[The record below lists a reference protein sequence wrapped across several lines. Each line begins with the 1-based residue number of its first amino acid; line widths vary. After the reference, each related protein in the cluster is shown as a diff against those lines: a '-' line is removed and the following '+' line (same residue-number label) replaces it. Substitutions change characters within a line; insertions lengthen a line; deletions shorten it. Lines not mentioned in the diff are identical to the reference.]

1 MEQNII
7 IIIIII
13 ITIMYIDGIC
23 ISNPLSANTTWSD
36 NKDALASDQMIYCDA
51 VDDDSAS
58 NMLYLWPIDGTRCF
72 TNAMFDL
79 LVLSSRPTCE
89 SVVAIS
95 SLCKKVDYQNTRHN
109 INVINN
115 ITLHDCI
122 VIAVHYCLLIISP
135 CRPPSSQIVH
145 QNVTIIAVLHS
156 GLSVKVLHSGLST
169 I

>member
-79 LVLSSRPTCE
+79 LALFSRP
-89 SVVAIS
+89 AK
-95 SLCKKVDYQNTRHN
+95 L
-109 INVINN
+109 
-115 ITLHDCI
+115 
-122 VIAVHYCLLIISP
+122 
-135 CRPPSSQIVH
+135 
-145 QNVTIIAVLHS
+145 
-156 GLSVKVLHSGLST
+156 
-169 I
+169 